1 MIGQSGKGLELLMD
15 LTRALKFPF
24 DDENWLMKFVIGT
37 LMSLVGVILP
47 FIPLGYQVH
56 TARSVMRGSDHPLP
70 GSEDIGQVVADG
82 LMAFIGGLVYAIPGL
97 LVGCFLMFVDAI
109 LSGSDIGGLLFLCLL
124 CVFVPILILYGAL
137 AAAMSWMGI
146 IRYTE
151 SGNFSEFLRFS
162 ELFRDVRDNL
172 STLLGLLLYT
182 FLVGLVVTV
191 AAIPL
196 TITCVGLPALM
207 FYSQVVTGH
216 LLGQAGLEITRG

>member
-1 MIGQSGKGLELLMD
+1 MD

-24 DDENWLMKFVIGT
+24 DDENWLMKFVVGT

-56 TARSVMRGSDHPLP
+56 VARSVMRGHDRPLP

-97 LVGCFLMFVDAI
+97 LVGCFLMFSDAI

-124 CVFVPILILYGAL
+124 CVFVPIMFLYGV
-137 AAAMSWMGI
+137 AAMAMTWMGI

-151 SGNFSEFLRFS
+151 SGNFSEFLRFG
-162 ELFRDVRDNL
+162 ELFRDVRDNT
-172 STLLGLLLYT
+172 STLLTLLLYM
-182 FLVGLVVTV
+182 FLVGLIVSLGMSV
-191 AAIPL
+191 AW
-196 TITCVGLPALM
+196 ITCVGIPALI
-207 FYSQVVTGH
+207 FYSQVVSGH
-216 LLGQAGLEITRG
+216 LLGQAGLEITRS